1 MKRLLLI
8 FFMVLIFALSGC
20 SENIADSGKVEQGE
34 TKDYIEVDED
44 TDPSTGDEI
53 IEEELDF
60 KKIKPNENGQ
70 IMVLMY
76 HGIGDKESEWV
87 RTAENFKK
95 DLEILYTSGYRLLS
109 LNDYVDNNIETDAG
123 FTPVVLTFDDGLQNQ
138 FNYIEDNG
146 SLIIDPD
153 CAVGILEEF
162 CATYPDFGKAASFF
176 VYYPVPFRQKDLI
189 NDKYKFLIDNGYEIG
204 NHGYNHENL
213 GSITIE
219 KVQESLAKNAK
230 LTEDYISGYM
240 VQSLAL
246 PYGAAPKGDNY
257 KYVVSGEHEGYSY
270 FNKAVLKVG
279 SNPAVPPNHLKFDS
293 SRIPRVRASEINVQG
308 TGLYDYLDYFEKRPD
323 KKYISDG
330 KKDTITIPE
339 YELPNINE
347 DVIKDKKLITYKID
361 ADENEN

>member
-1 MKRLLLI
+1 MKKFLAI
-8 FFMVLIFALSGC
+8 FIIVLIFTIPGC
-20 SENIADSGKVEQGE
+20 SENVAGSGKVEQGE
-34 TKDYIEVDED
+34 IEEYTEENED
-44 TDPSTGDEI
+44 AEPSISDEI

-95 DLEILYTSGYRLLS
+95 DLETLYKSGYRLLS
-109 LNDYVDNNIETDAG
+109 LNDYVNNNIDIDAG

-146 SLIIDPD
+146 SLIIDPE

-162 CATYPDFGKAASFF
+162 CNNHPDFGKAASFF
-176 VYYPVPFRQKDLI
+176 VYYPVPFRQKNLI
-189 NDKYKFLIDNGYEIG
+189 YEKYKFLIDNGYEIG

-213 GSITIE
+213 GGITIE

-230 LTEDYISGYM
+230 LTEDYGYK

-246 PYGAAPKGDNY
+246 PYGSAPKGENY
-257 KYVVSGEHEGYSY
+257 KYVVSGEYDGYSY
-270 FNKAVLKVG
+270 YNKAVLKVG
-279 SNPAVPPNHLKFDS
+279 SNPAYAPNHLKFDF
-293 SRIPRVRASEINVQG
+293 SRIPRVRASEIFVEG
-308 TGLYDYLDYFEKRPD
+308 TGLYDYLNYFEKNPE

-330 KKDTITIPE
+330 NKGTITIPE

-347 DVIKDKKLITYKID
+347 DAIKDKKLITYHL
-361 ADENEN
+361 

>member
-1 MKRLLLI
+1 MRKLLVI
-8 FFMVLIFALSGC
+8 FFIVLIIVLSGC
-20 SENIADSGKVEQGE
+20 SENVANIGKVEQGE
-34 TKDYIEVDED
+34 ILDYIEVTED
-44 TDPSTGDEI
+44 TVPSINDEI
-53 IEEELDF
+53 IEEELDL

-95 DLEILYTSGYRLLS
+95 DLETLYSNGYRLLS
-109 LNDYVDNNIETDAG
+109 LNDYVDNNIEVDAG

-138 FNYIEDNG
+138 FNYIEESG
-146 SLIIDPD
+146 SLNIDPE

-162 CATYPDFGKAASFF
+162 CNNNPDFGKAASFF

-189 NDKYKFLIDNGYEIG
+189 NDKYKFLIENGYEIG

-219 KVQESLAKNAK
+219 KVRESLAKNAK
-230 LTEDYISGYM
+230 LTEEYISGYV

-257 KYVVSGEHEGYSY
+257 RYVVSGEHEGYSY

-279 SNPAVPPNHLKFDS
+279 SNPAVAPNHLKFDFS
-293 SRIPRVRASEINVQG
+293 KIPRVRASEINVQG

-323 KKYISDG
+323 KKYVSDG
-330 KKDTITIPE
+330 NKDVITIPDH
-339 YELPNINE
+339 ELPNINE
-347 DVIKDKKLITYKID
+347 NAIKDKKLITYNLD
-361 ADENEN
+361 TDEDEK